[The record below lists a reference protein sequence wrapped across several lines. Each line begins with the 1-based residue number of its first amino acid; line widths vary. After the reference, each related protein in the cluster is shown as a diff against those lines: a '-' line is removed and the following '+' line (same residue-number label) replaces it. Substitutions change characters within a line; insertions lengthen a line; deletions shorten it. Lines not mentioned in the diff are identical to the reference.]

1 MNQSICYRN
10 RLLLLIAILALAFM
24 VGLAPATAQA
34 KTELVYG
41 IDNNVDTLDP
51 NITSFSSVGI
61 ILSQVVEPLVW
72 QNPLGTYHPGLATDW
87 TVNADATEYT
97 FHLRK
102 DVKFQDGTPFNADAV
117 KFTFDRIVNPDN
129 KSQTAISLIGPYQ
142 ETDVVDDYTV
152 VVKFKTPFAPFL
164 DSVSQPYLGIVSPT
178 AVKQLGADFG
188 QKTVIGTGPFKID
201 NYVPDSEV
209 DLVRNDDYNW
219 GSKDVF
225 GITGPSALTKI
236 TFKIVQEPSTR
247 TAALESG
254 DADFIDDVPTTDY
267 DNLKDSGQY
276 TMVELT
282 QPGHGWSLMMNQQKA
297 PTDDLQVRKAIALA
311 SDKAGILATVFNGFG
326 TTGCSPLTKVMFGY
340 DPDSC
345 NYLPYDPAQAG
356 QILDADGW
364 KMNSSTGVREKN
376 GTPLTIEHYFRSDSP
391 VTAALATFMQADLAK
406 VGIQVNLNGLSQS
419 GYFDAVRSGKHNTQN
434 WWDTETDPDGVVRTL
449 FYSANAGGGTNRNN
463 YKSAMMDKLIDQGA
477 ATSDLTQRVAIYKQ
491 IQKLAADDAVMVYYV
506 DPYLLFG
513 GVTNLTGIQFLGGGT
528 LPSFYGASFG
538 S

>member
-1 MNQSICYRN
+1 
-10 RLLLLIAILALAFM
+10 M
-24 VGLAPATAQA
+24 VGLAPVAAQA

-51 NITSFSSVGI
+51 NITSYSSVGI
-61 ILSQVVEPLVW
+61 IMAQVVEPLVW

-117 KFTFDRIVNPDN
+117 KFTFDRIVDPDN

-178 AVKQLGADFG
+178 AVKTLGADFG
-188 QKTVIGTGPFKID
+188 QKTVIGTGPFKIA

-219 GSKDVF
+219 GSQEVF
-225 GITGPSALTKI
+225 GITGPSALSKI

-276 TMVELT
+276 TMTELT
-282 QPGHGWSLMMNQQKA
+282 QPGAGWSLQMNQEKA

-311 SDKAGILATVFNGFG
+311 SDKAGMLATVFNGFG
-326 TTGCSPLTKVMFGY
+326 TTACSAVTKVMFGY
-340 DPDSC
+340 DPNSC
-345 NYLPYDPAQAG
+345 NDLPYDPTQAG

-364 KMNSSTGVREKN
+364 TMNTSTGIREKN
-376 GTPLTIEHYFRSDSP
+376 GQPLTIEHYFRSDSP
-391 VTAALATFMQADLAK
+391 TTVAMATFMQADLAK
-406 VGIQVNLNGLSQS
+406 VGIQVNLNGLAQA

-449 FYSANAGGGTNRNN
+449 FSSANAGGGTNRSN
-463 YKSAMMDKLIDQGA
+463 YKSDMMDKLIDQGA
-477 ATSDLTQRVAIYKQ
+477 GTSDLTQRVAIYSQ
-491 IQKLAADDAVMVYYV
+491 IQKLADDDAVMVYYV

-528 LPSFYGASFG
+528 LPNFYGASFG